1 MLIFVEDTNIIKCP
15 NIYFLIPVLQ
25 KVIRIKVDDGIKDDD
40 LESHICNECIF
51 CEREKVRHHKT
62 RQDEHTFVRKLRYWL

>member
-1 MLIFVEDTNIIKCP
+1 MLIFVEDTHIIKCR
-15 NIYFLIPVLQ
+15 NIYFFLIPVLK
-25 KVIRIKVDDGIKDDD
+25 KVIQIKVDDGIKDDD

-62 RQDEHTFVRKLRYWL
+62 RQHEHTFVRQLRY

>member
-1 MLIFVEDTNIIKCP
+1 MI
-15 NIYFLIPVLQ
+15 Q
-25 KVIRIKVDDGIKDDD
+25 IKVDDGIKDDD

-62 RQDEHTFVRKLRYWL
+62 RQDEHTFVRQLRYLIKNSKACYKDQR